1 MKSIGIMRNGISFI
15 LVLALLLPGKDTVNV
30 LLNDNV
36 CLQFR
41 MSSTIDRTEYYSC
54 NGQPQ

>member
-41 MSSTIDRTEYYSC
+41 MS
-54 NGQPQ
+54 